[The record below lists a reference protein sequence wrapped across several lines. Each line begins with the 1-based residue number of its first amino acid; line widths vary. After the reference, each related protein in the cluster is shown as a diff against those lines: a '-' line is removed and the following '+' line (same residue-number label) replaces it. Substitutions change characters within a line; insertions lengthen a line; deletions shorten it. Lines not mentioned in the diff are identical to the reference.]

1 MAMENVTTS
10 RMSNI
15 KSFMAT
21 LGVLAIS
28 VTLIVLVMPN
38 TEKPRLTY
46 TINEPWVNPQLIS
59 PGQILIQKDPKVVE
73 QEQQEALRNEYL
85 PYYTRNEQTGV
96 KQTNLFLEKYGEGMP
111 GISAYAMQL
120 VASAMKAIYETGI
133 MQQADY
139 TQIYNEDSLF
149 TFMLVNDKQAER
161 TYIKDIYSTK
171 KAYESLFA
179 DKRLEKYREELQK
192 CNLNEYL
199 VANVSYDARRSEQA
213 KHDIISMVPTNS
225 GVMKQG
231 QEIINRGDIVT
242 EERARMIDS
251 YNEFISTEA
260 HKGHYE
266 LLRTNGVQWLYVM
279 MLMILFLMY
288 MQFFRRDYLDK
299 PRSLAMVFTLL
310 TIFPMMNAVMMR
322 LDPRNIL
329 ILPLCLV
336 PMFIR
341 VFLDSRTAF
350 MAHTVMVLVC
360 AAAVS
365 EKFEFITVQIS
376 AGVVAICALRELSRR
391 SQIFNTALFVTVS
404 GICTYT
410 VVKFLDN
417 KDLTFEALKQPYF
430 TLICNGVLLLLTYPM
445 MFLVEKA
452 FGFISPVTL
461 FELSDTNRDVL
472 RRLSEVAPGTFQHSI
487 MVSNLASAIATE
499 VGAKSLL
506 VRTGAL
512 YHDIGKMSNP
522 VFFTENQA
530 GVNPH
535 TRMQPKESAQ
545 IITGHVT
552 EGVKLAEKNGVP
564 DVISNFILTHHGKG
578 LAKYFYTTYKNEHP
592 DEDVD
597 EAPFRYPGPNPFSR
611 EQAILMMADGVEAAS
626 RSLPEYTEETIS
638 NIVNRIIDTQVAEG
652 YFQECPI
659 TFRDIATAKRVL
671 IERLK
676 SIYHT
681 RIQYPELKNG
691 EKPKG

>member
-15 KSFMAT
+15 KSFLT
-21 LGVLAIS
+21 VLGVLAIS

-46 TINEPWVNPQLIS
+46 TIGEPWMNPQLIS
-59 PGQILIQKDPKVVE
+59 PGQILIQKDPKIVE

-85 PYYTRNEQTGV
+85 PYYTRDEQTGE
-96 KQTNLFLEKYGEGMP
+96 KQANLFLDKYGEGLP

-120 VASAMKAIYETGI
+120 VANAMKAMYDRGI
-133 MQQADY
+133 MQQSDY

-149 TFMLVNDKQAER
+149 TFMLVNSKQAQR
-161 TYIKDIYSTK
+161 TSISEVYSTK
-171 KAYESLFA
+171 QAYESLFA

-192 CNLNEYL
+192 CNLNEFITS
-199 VANVSYDARRSEQA
+199 NVEYDERRSKQA
-213 KHDIISMVPTNS
+213 KLDIISMVPTNS

-251 YNEFISTEA
+251 YNEFISAEV
-260 HKGHYE
+260 HKGAYE
-266 LLRTNGVQWLYVM
+266 LIRTNGIQWLYVM

-310 TIFPMMNAVMMR
+310 TIFPMMNALIMR
-322 LDPRNIL
+322 LEPRSIL

-350 MAHTVMVLVC
+350 MTHSVMVLIC

-365 EKFEFITVQIS
+365 EKFEFIMVQFS
-376 AGVVAICALRELSRR
+376 SGVVAICALRELSRR
-391 SQIFNTALFVTVS
+391 SQIFNTAIFVALS
-404 GICTYT
+404 GLVTYT
-410 VVKFLDN
+410 IVKFLDN
-417 KDLTFEALKQPYF
+417 KDLTFEALRHPYF
-430 TLICNGVLLLLTYPM
+430 TIVCNGVLLLLTYPM

-461 FELSDTNRDVL
+461 FELSDTNRAVL
-472 RRLSEVAPGTFQHSI
+472 RKLSEVAQGTFQHSI

-512 YHDIGKMSNP
+512 YHDIGKMTNP
-522 VFFTENQA
+522 VFFTENQN

-545 IITGHVT
+545 IIIGHVT
-552 EGVKLAEKNGVP
+552 EGVQLAEKNGVP
-564 DVISNFILTHHGKG
+564 DVIRNFILTHHGKG
-578 LAKYFYTTYKNEHP
+578 LAKFFYNTYCNEHP
-592 DEDVD
+592 DEEVD
-597 EAPFRYPGPNPFSR
+597 ETPFRYPGPNPFSR

-626 RSLPEYTEETIS
+626 RSLPEYTEESIS
-638 NIVNRIIDTQVAEG
+638 NVVNRIIDTQVAEG

-659 TFRDIATAKRVL
+659 TYRDISTAKRVL

-681 RIQYPELKNG
+681 RIQYPELK
-691 EKPKG
+691 K

>member
-15 KSFMAT
+15 KSFLT
-21 LGVLAIS
+21 VLGVLAIS

-46 TINEPWVNPQLIS
+46 TIGEPWMNPQLIS
-59 PGQILIQKDPKVVE
+59 PGQILILKDPKIVE

-85 PYYTRNEQTGV
+85 PYYTRDEQTGE
-96 KQTNLFLEKYGEGMP
+96 KQANLFLDKYGEGLP

-120 VASAMKAIYETGI
+120 VANAMKAMYDRGI
-133 MQQADY
+133 MQQSDY

-149 TFMLVNDKQAER
+149 TFMLVNSKQAQR
-161 TYIKDIYSTK
+161 TGIREVYSTK
-171 KAYESLFA
+171 QAYESLFA

-192 CNLNEYL
+192 CNLNEFITS
-199 VANVSYDARRSEQA
+199 NIGYDERRSKQA
-213 KHDIISMVPTNS
+213 KLDIISMVPTNS

-251 YNEFISTEA
+251 YNEFISAEV
-260 HKGHYE
+260 HKGAYE
-266 LLRTNGVQWLYVM
+266 LIRTNGIQWLYVM

-310 TIFPMMNAVMMR
+310 TIFPMMNALMMR

-350 MAHTVMVLVC
+350 MTHSVMVLIC

-365 EKFEFITVQIS
+365 EKFEFIMVQFS
-376 AGVVAICALRELSRR
+376 SGVVAICALRELSRR
-391 SQIFNTALFVTVS
+391 SQIFNTAIFVALS
-404 GICTYT
+404 GLVTYT
-410 VVKFLDN
+410 IVKFLDN
-417 KDLTFEALKQPYF
+417 KDLTFEALRHPYF
-430 TLICNGVLLLLTYPM
+430 TIVCNGVLLLLTYPM

-461 FELSDTNRDVL
+461 FELSDTNRAVL
-472 RRLSEVAPGTFQHSI
+472 RKLSEVAQGTFQHSI

-512 YHDIGKMSNP
+512 YHDIGKMTNP
-522 VFFTENQA
+522 VFFTENQN

-545 IITGHVT
+545 IIIGHVT
-552 EGVKLAEKNGVP
+552 EGVQLAEKNGVP
-564 DVISNFILTHHGKG
+564 DVIRNFILTHHGKG
-578 LAKYFYTTYKNEHP
+578 LAKFFYNTYCNEHP
-592 DEDVD
+592 DEEVD
-597 EAPFRYPGPNPFSR
+597 ETPFRYPGPNPFSR

-626 RSLPEYTEETIS
+626 RSLPEYTEESIS
-638 NIVNRIIDTQVAEG
+638 NVVNRIIDTQVAEG

-659 TFRDIATAKRVL
+659 TYRDISTAKRVL

-681 RIQYPELKNG
+681 RIQYPELK
-691 EKPKG
+691 K

>member
-15 KSFMAT
+15 KSFLT
-21 LGVLAIS
+21 VLGVLAIS

-46 TINEPWVNPQLIS
+46 TIGEPWMNPQLIS
-59 PGQILIQKDPKVVE
+59 PGQILIQKDPKIVE

-85 PYYTRNEQTGV
+85 PYYTRDEQTGE
-96 KQTNLFLEKYGEGMP
+96 KQANLFLDKYGEGLP

-120 VASAMKAIYETGI
+120 VANAMKAMYDRGI
-133 MQQADY
+133 MQQSDY

-149 TFMLVNDKQAER
+149 TFMLVNSKQAQR
-161 TYIKDIYSTK
+161 TSIREVYSTK
-171 KAYESLFA
+171 QAYESLFA

-192 CNLNEYL
+192 CNLNEFITS
-199 VANVSYDARRSEQA
+199 NVEYDERRSKQA
-213 KHDIISMVPTNS
+213 KLDIISMVPTNS

-251 YNEFISTEA
+251 YNEFISAEV
-260 HKGHYE
+260 HKGAYE
-266 LLRTNGVQWLYVM
+266 LIRTNGIQWLYVM

-310 TIFPMMNAVMMR
+310 TIFPMMNALIMR
-322 LDPRNIL
+322 LEPRSIL

-350 MAHTVMVLVC
+350 MTHSVMVLIC

-365 EKFEFITVQIS
+365 EKFEFIMVQFS
-376 AGVVAICALRELSRR
+376 SGVVAICALRELSRR
-391 SQIFNTALFVTVS
+391 SQIFNTAIFVALS
-404 GICTYT
+404 GLVTYT
-410 VVKFLDN
+410 IVKFLDN
-417 KDLTFEALKQPYF
+417 KDLTFEALRHPYF
-430 TLICNGVLLLLTYPM
+430 TIVCNGVLLLLTYPM

-461 FELSDTNRDVL
+461 FELSDTNRAVL
-472 RRLSEVAPGTFQHSI
+472 RKLSEVAQGTFQHSI

-512 YHDIGKMSNP
+512 YHDIGKMTNP
-522 VFFTENQA
+522 VFFTENQN

-545 IITGHVT
+545 IIIGHVT
-552 EGVKLAEKNGVP
+552 EGVQLAEKNGVP
-564 DVISNFILTHHGKG
+564 DVIRNFILTHHGKG
-578 LAKYFYTTYKNEHP
+578 LAKFFYNTYCNEHP
-592 DEDVD
+592 DEEVD
-597 EAPFRYPGPNPFSR
+597 ETPFRYPGPNPFSR

-626 RSLPEYTEETIS
+626 RSLPEYTEESIS
-638 NIVNRIIDTQVAEG
+638 NVVNRIIDTQVAEG

-659 TFRDIATAKRVL
+659 TYRDISTAKRVL

-681 RIQYPELKNG
+681 RIQYPELK
-691 EKPKG
+691 K

>member
-1 MAMENVTTS
+1 MENVTTS

-15 KSFMAT
+15 KSFLT
-21 LGVLAIS
+21 VLGVLAIS

-46 TINEPWVNPQLIS
+46 TIGEPWMNPQLIS
-59 PGQILIQKDPKVVE
+59 PGQILILKDPKIVE

-85 PYYTRNEQTGV
+85 PYYTRDEQTGE
-96 KQTNLFLEKYGEGMP
+96 KQANLFLDKYGEGLP

-120 VASAMKAIYETGI
+120 VANAMKAMYDRGI
-133 MQQADY
+133 MQQSDY

-149 TFMLVNDKQAER
+149 TFMLVNSKQAQR
-161 TYIKDIYSTK
+161 TGIREVYSTK
-171 KAYESLFA
+171 QAYESLFA

-192 CNLNEYL
+192 CNLNEFITS
-199 VANVSYDARRSEQA
+199 NIGYDERRSKQA
-213 KHDIISMVPTNS
+213 KLDIISMVPTNS

-251 YNEFISTEA
+251 YNEFISAEV
-260 HKGHYE
+260 HKGAYE
-266 LLRTNGVQWLYVM
+266 LIRTNGIQWLYVM

-310 TIFPMMNAVMMR
+310 TIFPMMNALMMR

-350 MAHTVMVLVC
+350 MTHSVMVLIC

-365 EKFEFITVQIS
+365 EKFEFIMVQFS
-376 AGVVAICALRELSRR
+376 SGVVAICALRELSRR
-391 SQIFNTALFVTVS
+391 SQIFNTAIFVALS
-404 GICTYT
+404 GLVTYT
-410 VVKFLDN
+410 IVKFLDN
-417 KDLTFEALKQPYF
+417 KDLTFEALRHPYF
-430 TLICNGVLLLLTYPM
+430 TIVCNGVLLLLTYPM

-461 FELSDTNRDVL
+461 FELSDTNRAVL
-472 RRLSEVAPGTFQHSI
+472 RKLSEVAQGTFQHSI

-512 YHDIGKMSNP
+512 YHDIGKMANP
-522 VFFTENQA
+522 VFFTENQN

-545 IITGHVT
+545 IIIGHVT
-552 EGVKLAEKNGVP
+552 EGVQLAEKNGVP
-564 DVISNFILTHHGKG
+564 DVIRNFILTHHGKG
-578 LAKYFYTTYKNEHP
+578 LAKFFYNTYCNEHP
-592 DEDVD
+592 DEEVD
-597 EAPFRYPGPNPFSR
+597 ETPFRYPGPNPFSR

-626 RSLPEYTEETIS
+626 RSLPEYTEESIS
-638 NIVNRIIDTQVAEG
+638 NVVNRIIDTQVAEG

-659 TFRDIATAKRVL
+659 TYRDISTAKRVL

-681 RIQYPELKNG
+681 RIQYPELK
-691 EKPKG
+691 K